1 MKSIFARMTWPWQRG
16 SLHVYALPDPALRAA
31 LVPFHEPIEAVSFCA
46 VQPPE
51 FLHATVT
58 RFPWFLADPTVP
70 PVERVTAA
78 VAEVVTAMTPF
89 TVELGRPEITE
100 YGVVVDAPAVS
111 AWDGLVDGV
120 RAVATALDPG
130 RPLPNRPYRPHV
142 SVGYGVADGDGELLQ
157 GRLDAIPAATPFRM
171 HVAEVHLLSVHQEP
185 ERGIFSWD
193 PIAVLPLGG
202 GG

>member
-1 MKSIFARMTWPWQRG
+1 MTWPWQRG
-16 SLHVYALPDPALRAA
+16 ALHVYALPAPALRAA
-31 LVPFHEPIEAVSFCA
+31 LTPFHGPIEAVSFCA

-58 RFPWFLADPTVP
+58 RFPWFLADPAIP
-70 PVERVTAA
+70 PVEEVTAA
-78 VAEVVTAMTPF
+78 VAEAVADIAPF
-89 TVELGRPEITE
+89 TVELGRPWITE
-100 YGVVVDAPAVS
+100 YGVVVDAPAVP

-120 RAVATALDPG
+120 RAAATALDPG
-130 RPLPNRPYRPHV
+130 RQLPNRPYAPHV
-142 SVGYGVADGDGELLQ
+142 SLGYGVADGDGELLK
-157 GRLDAIPAATPFRM
+157 GPLDAIPAATPFRM
-171 HVAEVHLLSVHQEP
+171 HVHEVHLLSVHQEP